1 MKRQAIPPPTIGA
14 CQKQP
19 RIHLYSLG
27 NTTKKIEI
35 NKNTSITISIHTY
48 RQPSVFICW
57 HVLGMWE
64 EARVSAEKATS
75 ERYEGSSWEP
85 KPRLARKGTMLPI
98 QQKKK
103 QKTIRFQQYQLAF
116 RTCRT
121 VCSKPPQNN
130 DEECNASHGGETTTA
145 TIPTKRW
152 VTNNNSSTS
161 NKNTSNPPWG
171 LIKKR
176 VQGPLPAYLLNK
188 PSTKRD

>member
-103 QKTIRFQQYQLAF
+103 KTDQI
-116 RTCRT
+116 
-121 VCSKPPQNN
+121 S
-130 DEECNASHGGETTTA
+130 
-145 TIPTKRW
+145 TIPACFQ
-152 VTNNNSSTS
+152 NMS
-161 NKNTSNPPWG
+161 
-171 LIKKR
+171 
-176 VQGPLPAYLLNK
+176 YCLLQTAPK
-188 PSTKRD
+188 QRRGV